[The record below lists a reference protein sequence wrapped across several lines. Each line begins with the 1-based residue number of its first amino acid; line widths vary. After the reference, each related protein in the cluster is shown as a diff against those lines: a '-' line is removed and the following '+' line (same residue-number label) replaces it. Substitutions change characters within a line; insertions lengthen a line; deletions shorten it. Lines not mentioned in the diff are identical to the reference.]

1 MAKDPM
7 GDGGIALSWVAEAR
21 VVRRQRM
28 EASTTV
34 QTLLMS
40 WVTTARDE
48 SPRNVQTSIP
58 GAAAAGWAPAFLT
71 QDLGKAMNSLHIIN
85 KVWPSG
91 PAWKMRKHLPSA
103 QSVDHLASV

>member
-34 QTLLMS
+34 QTLLMF
-40 WVTTARDE
+40 WVTTARE
-48 SPRNVQTSIP
+48 MSHQGMYRLLSRGQQQLGGPLPSSPRTRGRP
-58 GAAAAGWAPAFLT
+58 
-71 QDLGKAMNSLHIIN
+71 
-85 KVWPSG
+85 
-91 PAWKMRKHLPSA
+91 
-103 QSVDHLASV
+103 